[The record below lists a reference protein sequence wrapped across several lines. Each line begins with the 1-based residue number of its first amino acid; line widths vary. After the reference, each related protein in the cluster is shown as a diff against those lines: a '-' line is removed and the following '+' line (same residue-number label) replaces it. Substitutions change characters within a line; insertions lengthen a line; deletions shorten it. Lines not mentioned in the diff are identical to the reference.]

1 MSDFAAQ
8 LDKKRQTLEST
19 RLRKDQILQLPR
31 AERELPEN
39 VAELKNIERAMKK
52 LVTDVKKLQKKVE
65 EQTTATGTSGQ
76 IHPDAPFKKS
86 ENYAKVFLQ
95 GLMKMAADKGY
106 DGIGLSTGKM
116 KKAHGG
122 IPKGGDKF
130 YDEIGVKAMKR
141 IAKKSGF
148 KFSDTTIVDGKGFTW
163 EKIPLIEM
171 RDVNTGQR
179 IPGQSTIPVY
189 SKGGFVKQ
197 NMVRGSNGY

>member
-1 MSDFAAQ
+1 MGLS
-8 LDKKRQTLEST
+8 
-19 RLRKDQILQLPR
+19 R
-31 AERELPEN
+31 AERESPEN
-39 VAELKNIERAMKK
+39 VAELKNIEKAMKK
-52 LVTDVKKLQKKVE
+52 LVADVKKLKAKVE
-65 EQTTATGTSGQ
+65 EQKQITGKTGQ
-76 IHPDAPFKKS
+76 VHPDTAFKKS

-106 DGIGLSTGKM
+106 DGVALSTGKM
-116 KKAHGG
+116 KKAHGE

-148 KFSDTTIVDGKGFTW
+148 KFKDTTIVDGNGYTW

-171 RDVNTGQR
+171 RDINTGQR
-179 IPGQSTIPVY
+179 IPGESTIPVY

-197 NMVRGSNGY
+197 NMVRGNNNGY

>member
-1 MSDFAAQ
+1 MN
-8 LDKKRQTLEST
+8 LT
-19 RLRKDQILQLPR
+19 RV
-31 AERELPEN
+31 ERESPEN
-39 VAELKNIERAMKK
+39 VAELKNIEKAMKK
-52 LVTDVKKLQKKVE
+52 LVADVKKLKAKVE
-65 EQTTATGTSGQ
+65 EQKRTTGKSGQ
-76 IHPDAPFKKS
+76 VHPDTAFKKS

-148 KFSDTTIVDGKGFTW
+148 KFKDTTIVDGNGYTW

-171 RDVNTGQR
+171 RDINTGQR